1 MKTQMRFQKILMLVT
16 LVVAALSFVYALSFC
31 GGTIYQYNS
40 LYDQIN
46 KVEEVEGAE
55 ALFLASQKYNDILI
69 GLSVAFIVIVALNF
83 VMASQSRRN
92 YYVTNYVSII
102 LTAVYAVVF
111 AILLLVFVSNTFSL
125 FAAIDREVAEFE
137 YSLVMDD
144 FKYSVVN
151 FILGYL
157 MAALMIV
164 NAVILVLILV
174 WKIKLMKG
182 EKQLLKGVMYRDA
195 SGREE
200 EVV

>member
-1 MKTQMRFQKILMLVT
+1 MRFQKILMLVT

-164 NAVILVLILV
+164 NAVILVLNLV

>member
-1 MKTQMRFQKILMLVT
+1 MLVT

-164 NAVILVLILV
+164 KAVILVLNLV

>member
-31 GGTIYQYNS
+31 GGTVYQYNS

-125 FAAIDREVAEFE
+125 FAAIDKEVAEFE

-164 NAVILVLILV
+164 NAVILVLNLV

-182 EKQLLKGVMYRDA
+182 EKQLLKGVMYRDV